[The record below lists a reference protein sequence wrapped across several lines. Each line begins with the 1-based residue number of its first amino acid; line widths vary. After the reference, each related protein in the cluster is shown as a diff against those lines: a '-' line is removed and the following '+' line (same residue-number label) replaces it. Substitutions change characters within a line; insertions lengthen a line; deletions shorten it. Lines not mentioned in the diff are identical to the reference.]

1 MPRGKGYRQA
11 QALKRRQMD
20 TKSLEVELLPSC
32 DRSGTGF
39 RHRARRWPKS
49 PHTGKTFKLTIPVES
64 PDKKFVLVI
73 GDSHLRAIVD
83 GFVQMPDS
91 CLSFGYLSVPG
102 AKAAELTTEIKQR
115 VLPRL
120 PDVVCLLAPSN
131 NLDCRIPEAG
141 KDFQILLN
149 HLLTLCPKVFV
160 LDFPPR
166 LSHEVSVQEHLR
178 MMYRTV
184 SAEMGVKYSSVAENF
199 PLNRLEL
206 WSTDGVHLSDT
217 DSMGIFTQLLWQT
230 AYLYIETASKKPQ
243 VSPKRSSTA
252 RVFPKVAVIG
262 EKPIRPQP
270 NLFEWTTVTPGNK
283 VKCWFL
289 YDSQLYRPI
298 TFSVLVY
305 NIHVI
310 TIWRW

>member
-1 MPRGKGYRQA
+1 MADIKMAAMVTWSPI
-11 QALKRRQMD
+11 LK
-20 TKSLEVELLPSC
+20 SSPLPAYTNVPQTG
-32 DRSGTGF
+32 RSGTGF